1 MPGATAFL
9 CWMFVVLAF
18 AVRTSGEEMLA
29 KGVKQAQF
37 SVIGIEVR
45 TNNAKEASGAGSI
58 PKLWDKFFKDGVL
71 DRIPNKDGFDILVV
85 YSNYRSDRNADYDYL
100 IGARV
105 KDASAIPA
113 GMVAKTVLGGV
124 YTIVTTPSGP
134 VSKVVPETWR
144 RIWEFEDKG
153 QLGAVRA
160 YKTDFEV
167 YDQRS
172 RDPQNSQVDVYIGL
186 K

>member
-1 MPGATAFL
+1 MPGATTFL

-29 KGVKQAQF
+29 KGVKQVQF
-37 SVIGIEVR
+37 SVIGIGVR

-85 YSNYRSDRNADYDYL
+85 YSNYRSDRNGDYDYL

-113 GMVAKTVLGGV
+113 EMVRKRFRGASIQLSLPLRV
-124 YTIVTTPSGP
+124 PSPKSFPKHGEGFGSLKKRDNSGAFEP
-134 VSKVVPETWR
+134 IKPISKSMTSAAVIHRTR
-144 RIWEFEDKG
+144 RWMSTS
-153 QLGAVRA
+153 A
-160 YKTDFEV
+160 
-167 YDQRS
+167 
-172 RDPQNSQVDVYIGL
+172 
-186 K
+186 